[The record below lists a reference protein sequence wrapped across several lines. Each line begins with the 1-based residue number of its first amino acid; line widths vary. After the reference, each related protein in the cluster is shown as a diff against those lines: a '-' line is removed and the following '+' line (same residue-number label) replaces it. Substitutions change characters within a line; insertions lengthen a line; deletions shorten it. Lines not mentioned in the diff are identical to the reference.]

1 MEVSMS
7 ESTRILVIDNDPIF
21 AETLRLALQ
30 KRFRAEVVIAED
42 CTSARN
48 ILSSSSFD
56 LITLDYLLLEST
68 GVDFLEEI
76 KPALGFTQVV
86 MVTGKG
92 DENTAA
98 QAYRAGAVG
107 YIIKDRDFSVML
119 LSILERAI
127 EQSRMEKSLRDS
139 EVRYRRLF
147 EAARDGILIM
157 DADTGLVIDVN
168 PFLEDLLGYSRE
180 EMVGKNPLD
189 IGAFKEIPE
198 SEVLFSELREKGYL
212 RREHLLL
219 KSKDDCPVD
228 VEFIGNAYLADRARL
243 IQCNV
248 RNLA

>member
-56 LITLDYLLLEST
+56 LITLDYLLPEST

-180 EMVGKNPLD
+180 EMVGKNPSD

-198 SEVLFSELREKGYL
+198 SEALFSELREKGYL

-219 KSKDDCPVD
+219 KSKDDCQID
-228 VEFIGNAYLADRARL
+228 VEFVGNAYLADRTRL
-243 IQCNV
+243 IQCNL
-248 RNLA
+248 RDLA

>member
-1 MEVSMS
+1 MS

-21 AETLRLALQ
+21 AETLQGALQ
-30 KRFRAEVVIAED
+30 KRFGAEVVIAED

-56 LITLDYLLLEST
+56 LITLDYLLPEST

-127 EQSRMEKSLRDS
+127 EQSRVEKSLRDS

-219 KSKDDCPVD
+219 KSKDDRPVD

>member
-1 MEVSMS
+1 MS

-21 AETLRLALQ
+21 AETLQGALQ
-30 KRFRAEVVIAED
+30 KRFGAEVVIAED

-56 LITLDYLLLEST
+56 LITLDYLLPEST

-189 IGAFKEIPE
+189 IGAFKEIRE

-219 KSKDDCPVD
+219 KSKDDRPVD

>member
-56 LITLDYLLLEST
+56 LITLDYLLPEST

-127 EQSRMEKSLRDS
+127 EQSRIEKSLRDS

>member
-1 MEVSMS
+1 MS

-21 AETLRLALQ
+21 AETLQGALQ

-56 LITLDYLLLEST
+56 LITLDYLLPEST

-127 EQSRMEKSLRDS
+127 EQSRIEKSLRDS

>member
-56 LITLDYLLLEST
+56 LITLDYLLPEST

-180 EMVGKNPLD
+180 EMVGKNQSD

-219 KSKDDCPVD
+219 KSKDDCQID
-228 VEFIGNAYLADRARL
+228 VEFVGNVYVADRTRL
-243 IQCNV
+243 IQCNL
-248 RNLA
+248 RDLA